1 MDMGDYYLDTGGQ
14 IWLHLWIKVIIFWIG
29 VDKFGLIL
37 GQGQLLLQHG
47 WTNSVAFLDRGNHY
61 LDKGGQI

>member
-1 MDMGDYYLDTGGQ
+1 MDMGDYYLDAGGQ
-14 IWLHLWIKVIIFWIG
+14 IWLHSWIKVIIFWIG

-47 WTNSVAFLDRGNHY
+47 WTNSVAFLDRGNRY